1 MGEALA
7 HGVRVALIGIG
18 ATLILDIWSFALRMI
33 LGVPFPNYTMVG
45 RWIGNFRRGRFAHE
59 SMLNA
64 SPIAGEHL
72 IGWTAHYAIG
82 ILYAAL
88 LVVIAGANWPSVPTV
103 VPALAVGLVTVAA
116 PFFVMQPAMGSG
128 IASSKAPN
136 PNAVRL
142 RSIANHAAFGLGLYL
157 TALGISLVW

>member
-7 HGVRVALIGIG
+7 LALRVALIGAG
-18 ATLILDIWSFALRMI
+18 ATLILDAWSYSLKII

-59 SMLNA
+59 FMVNA
-64 SPIAGEHL
+64 PPIAGEHI
-72 IGWTAHYAIG
+72 IGWTTHYGIG

-88 LVVIAGANWPSVPTV
+88 LVAFAGVNWLGAPTV
-103 VPALAVGLVTVAA
+103 LPALIVGIVTVTA
-116 PFFVMQPAMGSG
+116 PFFVMQPAMGAG
-128 IASSKAPN
+128 IASSKAPD
-136 PNAVRL
+136 PNAARL
-142 RSIANHAAFGLGLYL
+142 RSIANHAAFGFGLYL